1 MFKVDMDAIREAA
14 IETWLTAN
22 PANPANPAN
31 RTDLIGARNPGAP
44 PARQMFSQVATL
56 AITQSEERPT
66 DPVVV
71 ALLEAAMRACDYWG
85 DSPTAR
91 AQMVV
96 DIGGT
101 PQHHHQELLEHFLIA
116 YGQAK

>member
-22 PANPANPAN
+22 PANRANL
-31 RTDLIGARNPGAP
+31 TGARNAGAQP
-44 PARQMFSQVATL
+44 TRQMVSQLATL
-56 AITQSEERPT
+56 AITQGEKRPT
-66 DPVVV
+66 DPVVI

-85 DSPTAR
+85 DSPAAR
-91 AQMVV
+91 AQMMT
-96 DIGGT
+96 DICGT
-101 PQHHHQELLEHFLIA
+101 PQHYRQELLEHFLIA